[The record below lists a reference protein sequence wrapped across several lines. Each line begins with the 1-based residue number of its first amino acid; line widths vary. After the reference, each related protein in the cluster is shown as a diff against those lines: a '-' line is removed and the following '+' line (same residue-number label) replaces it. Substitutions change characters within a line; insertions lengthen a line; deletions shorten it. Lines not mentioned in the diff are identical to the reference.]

1 MAGAK
6 AKVRDITLP
15 EVKAKLDRVK
25 AITSMRDAVKA
36 EDRDKLVMKAYSEK
50 LTAAEI
56 EALAEYSLAP
66 H

>member
-56 EALAEYSLAP
+56 EAFAEYSLAP